1 MAAFDGSMESTAD
14 TTPLESTLLRNE
26 SRNGTKISDG
36 GNQVDILEISQKN
49 APSDYKYCLTLVPIE
64 AVEILKC
71 ICKEKNLLQEQKHP
85 NQHEIRFLCIG

>member
-1 MAAFDGSMESTAD
+1 MESTAD

-71 ICKEKNLLQEQKHP
+71 ICKEKKPATRAEAPKP
-85 NQHEIRFLCIG
+85 T